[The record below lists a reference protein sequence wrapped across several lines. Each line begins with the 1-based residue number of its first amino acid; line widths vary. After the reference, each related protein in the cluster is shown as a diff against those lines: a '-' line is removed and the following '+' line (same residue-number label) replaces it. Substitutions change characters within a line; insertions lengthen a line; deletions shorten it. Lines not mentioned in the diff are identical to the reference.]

1 MAPPNISKSIIECQC
16 AIIENP
22 KQQITNRKLTTQK
35 TTLQTKLDNLKAM
48 KHKQTIQ
55 INNIQKAKDQ
65 IESRF
70 AKLNRAYID
79 AVNDLN
85 LLRAQNTTYEHNMAK
100 MHTKYDSLRQNF
112 EECKQ
117 NTARATIQTI
127 MVQHQCDSDGT
138 HIQLSTDYNKTSDY
152 VRIMILKGINYV
164 SQRILKH
171 IAMICHWKQ
180 SGM

>member
-1 MAPPNISKSIIECQC
+1 M
-16 AIIENP
+16 
-22 KQQITNRKLTTQK
+22 
-35 TTLQTKLDNLKAM
+35 DNMKVT

-65 IESRF
+65 IENRF

-79 AVNDLN
+79 AVNDIN
-85 LLRAQNTTYEHNMAK
+85 LLRTRNTKYELNKTWQECTQNTTHCNII
-100 MHTKYDSLRQNF
+100 LRS
-112 EECKQ
+112 
-117 NTARATIQTI
+117 TTRVTIQTI
-127 MVQHQCDSDGT
+127 IDQHQCDSDGT
-138 HIQLSTDYNKTSDY
+138 HIQLPTDYNKTSDY

-180 SGM
+180 SGMRSKLHESR

>member
-100 MHTKYDSLRQNF
+100 MHPKYTTHCDRVLRSG
-112 EECKQ
+112 Q
-117 NTARATIQTI
+117 NTTRATIQTI
-127 MVQHQCDSDGT
+127 IDQHKCDYAVANGL
-138 HIQLSTDYNKTSDY
+138 Q
-152 VRIMILKGINYV
+152 
-164 SQRILKH
+164 
-171 IAMICHWKQ
+171 
-180 SGM
+180 

>member
-100 MHTKYDSLRQNF
+100 MHTKYDSLRQWNRIRRVRPF
-112 EECKQ
+112 KLLSI
-117 NTARATIQTI
+117 NTNVI
-127 MVQHQCDSDGT
+127 M
-138 HIQLSTDYNKTSDY
+138 QLPTGYN
-152 VRIMILKGINYV
+152 
-164 SQRILKH
+164 
-171 IAMICHWKQ
+171 
-180 SGM
+180 